1 MAYRQ
6 QILLCC
12 HGVPLRSGLARQTSD
27 LKVLGSIPGGIA
39 FWSMGI
45 VFCCGKC
52 IGDRVLLR
60 GVLWELR
67 FVHWGLHFAR
77 ADSLFVL
84 WGLYFAA

>member
-1 MAYRQ
+1 MLPWGPVAQWISASDFGSEGPRFNPGRDRILECGDR
-6 QILLCC
+6 ILLREM
-12 HGVPLRSGLARQTSD
+12 H
-27 LKVLGSIPGGIA
+27 
-39 FWSMGI
+39 WEI
-45 VFCCGKC
+45 VF
-52 IGDRVLLR
+52 LLR